1 MRWRWQ
7 YALSANCNLVSHTQP
22 HPLQMR
28 REGLVKLKPKTK
40 VSFCQATHNS
50 SPGNYVVLIYWTKST
65 ILLSWQSMS
74 PCQFKTCGHATVC
87 PTPQNLY
94 RVSPGTTHVE
104 GQIVPQ
110 DFFPSDLMN
119 HGLLWN
125 GSDWLKLDSSHSLVW
140 TVPWILILYLQCRIR
155 KLFSYHDNHNNTKY
169 PNGSVLKLL
178 TSEVCHS
185 RDVTCWCAT
194 DKSCVKLSPHQSVTE
209 LISTDTLSLKS
220 STFWMTS
227 IFSTL
232 VTNFTARVFLPTH
245 SLMTA
250 RFCALVVLEV
260 LWVILRGATSSDPGR
275 TILHF
280 TALMHTYHWRHKDC
294 LFLVA

>member
-1 MRWRWQ
+1 MEWIR
-7 YALSANCNLVSHTQP
+7 LV
-22 HPLQMR
+22 
-28 REGLVKLKPKTK
+28 EAG
-40 VSFCQATHNS
+40 
-50 SPGNYVVLIYWTKST
+50 
-65 ILLSWQSMS
+65 LLSL
-74 PCQFKTCGHATVC
+74 TG
-87 PTPQNLY
+87 
-94 RVSPGTTHVE
+94 
-104 GQIVPQ
+104 
-110 DFFPSDLMN
+110 
-119 HGLLWN
+119 
-125 GSDWLKLDSSHSLVW
+125 LDSLLDLD
-140 TVPWILILYLQCRIR
+140 TVSTMPQIKKIFL
-155 KLFSYHDNHNNTKY
+155 YHDNHNNTKY
-169 PNGSVLKLL
+169 PNGLVLKLL
-178 TSEVCHS
+178 TAEVCHS

-260 LWVILRGATSSDPGR
+260 LWVILRGATSSDPGC

-280 TALMHTYHWRHKDC
+280 TALMHT
-294 LFLVA
+294 